1 MLLHVVLFQWKEGV
15 SEAQVAALDQ
25 AMAELPKAI
34 PELKELQYG
43 ADVRI
48 RGGNADYGLVA
59 LFADETGWRA
69 YQEHPAHKAAV
80 ANLVQPI
87 AAQRTAIQM
96 RVPDR

>member
-1 MLLHVVLFQWKEGV
+1 M
-15 SEAQVAALDQ
+15 
-25 AMAELPKAI
+25 
-34 PELKELQYG
+34 
-43 ADVRI
+43 RI